1 MMEFAFAVVRIW
13 RTFSK
18 GMPLKSASM
27 SARESIATRPFR
39 LRFGHRVVGVVAHL
53 RRQVKRDGEARAALL
68 YDVTEATVGFLSG
81 GESRVL
87 PHRPELAVAVH
98 VLADA
103 ACERIVARFT
113 ELGLEVLALYVFF
126 GVYALQLVAR
136 QRRMFSFFRH

>member
-18 GMPLKSASM
+18 GMPLKSASI
-27 SARESIATRPFR
+27 SARVE
-39 LRFGHRVVGVVAHL
+39 
-53 RRQVKRDGEARAALL
+53 RDGEARAALL
-68 YDVTEATVGFLSG
+68 NDVTEASVGFFSG
-81 GESRVL
+81 GEARVL

-103 ACERIVARFT
+103 ARERIVTRFA